1 MRCPPVLSAADAAAL
16 IPDGATVAVSSAS
29 AIGCP
34 DAVLAAIG
42 ERFEQ
47 TGSPSRITS
56 IHAINSGDMSAGIAG
71 VDHLAKP
78 GLLARIIG
86 GSYPAGPSKMA
97 KPAARELL
105 ESGGCQAYM
114 FPSGVVYEM
123 IRAAAAK
130 QPGVFTDVGVGTYF
144 DPRIEGGKMND
155 VTPDL
160 ARIENLDGR
169 EWIYV
174 PAIPIDVAIIRATT
188 ADPAGNLTFED
199 EAAVLGTLDAAM
211 AAHNNGGIVI
221 AQVKRTIATKHHPRE
236 VHVPG
241 ALVDAIVV
249 APDQQQAGGIFF
261 DPAISGTEIKSL
273 DDIDRVGFDITKVIA
288 RRAAM
293 ELHHGDLAN
302 LGFGISAN
310 VPRILMEEGLD
321 GEVTWVIEQGPV
333 GGFPV
338 TGKAFGAA
346 YNPDA
351 IVASSDQFILLQG
364 GGIDIALLSFME
376 VSGHGDVNVSLM
388 RKATHVTA
396 GVGGFADITAHAKR
410 IVFSGQ
416 FTAGRKEVKLGD
428 GRLEI
433 VTDGTIAKFLPEV
446 AQITWSGQVGAQR
459 GQQVLYVTERAVL
472 ELRDQVIT
480 VVEIAPGVDLERDV
494 LAKAG
499 IPLAVADDLLLMDAR
514 IFTDEPMGLEL
525 GAPRRAIVL
534 AGKEN

>member
-1 MRCPPVLSAADAAAL
+1 M
-16 IPDGATVAVSSAS
+16 
-29 AIGCP
+29 
-34 DAVLAAIG
+34 
-42 ERFEQ
+42 
-47 TGSPSRITS
+47 
-56 IHAINSGDMSAGIAG
+56 
-71 VDHLAKP
+71 
-78 GLLARIIG
+78 
-86 GSYPAGPSKMA
+86 
-97 KPAARELL
+97 
-105 ESGGCQAYM
+105 
-114 FPSGVVYEM
+114 
-123 IRAAAAK
+123 
-130 QPGVFTDVGVGTYF
+130 
-144 DPRIEGGKMND
+144 
-155 VTPDL
+155 
-160 ARIENLDGR
+160 ARIETLDGR

-174 PAIPIDVAIIRATT
+174 PAIPVDVAIIRATT
-188 ADPAGNLTFED
+188 ADPYGNLTFED
-199 EAAVLGTLDAAM
+199 EAAVLGTLDTAV

-221 AQVKRTIATKHHPRE
+221 AQVKRTTTEKHPPRE

-249 APDQQQAGGIFF
+249 APTQEQAGGIFY

-273 DDIDRVGFDITKVIA
+273 DEIESIGFDITKVIA

-293 ELHHGDLAN
+293 ELHHYDLAN

-376 VSGHGDVNVSLM
+376 VSQHGDVNVSLM
-388 RKATHVTA
+388 RSTTHVTA

-410 IVFSGQ
+410 LVFSGQ
-416 FTAGRKEVKLGD
+416 FTAGRKDVRLGD

-433 VTDGTIAKFLPEV
+433 ISDGKIAKFLPEV
-446 AQITWSGQVGAQR
+446 AQITWSGAVGASR
-459 GQQVLYVTERAVL
+459 GQQVTYVTERAVL
-472 ELRDQVIT
+472 ELRDGVIT

-494 LAKAG
+494 LARAG
-499 IPLAVADDLLLMDAR
+499 IPLAVADDLKLMDAR
-514 IFTDEPMGLEL
+514 IFTDAPMGLEL
-525 GAPRRAIVL
+525 GAPRRPLPVPGEIR
-534 AGKEN
+534 